1 MNVVQIQN
9 PEVDV
14 LKLETLKCHVDACLV
29 KIVDAKAPLSKAPL
43 SKFEDEERAE
53 SLNVVSLQSQM
64 VTLKFQIS
72 AANNKIKLAVSE
84 LLLASGLFLAYR
96 KPTTMHSFN

>member
-29 KIVDAKAPLSKAPL
+29 KIVDAKAPL